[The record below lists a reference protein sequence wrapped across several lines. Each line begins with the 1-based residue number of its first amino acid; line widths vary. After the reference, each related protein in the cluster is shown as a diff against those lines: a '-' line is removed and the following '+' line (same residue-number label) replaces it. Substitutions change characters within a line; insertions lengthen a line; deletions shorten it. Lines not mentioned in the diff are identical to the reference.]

1 MYLVLIYAYDAIILV
16 VPGCL
21 SANKIQY
28 LCTTLLTFGRLLAFI
43 YVVLHLFQDIEHHDC
58 TLYYLMIFFK
68 YVLLFFFI
76 LNGPG
81 VQILGRTDRAHTKLG
96 VEVIQ

>member
-28 LCTTLLTFGRLLAFI
+28 LCTMLLTFERLLAFI
-43 YVVLHLFQDIEHHDC
+43 YVVLHLFQDIGHHDC
-58 TLYYLMIFFK
+58 TLYYLMIFLNMYF
-68 YVLLFFFI
+68 YFI

-81 VQILGRTDRAHTKLG
+81 VQILGRTDRAHAKLG
-96 VEVIQ
+96 VEVFQ